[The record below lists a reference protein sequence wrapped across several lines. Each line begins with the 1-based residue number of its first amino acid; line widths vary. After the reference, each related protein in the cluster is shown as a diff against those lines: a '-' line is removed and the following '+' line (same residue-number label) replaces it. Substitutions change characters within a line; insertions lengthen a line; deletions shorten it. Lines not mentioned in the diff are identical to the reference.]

1 MRRVVQAL
9 HPEKADERPCT
20 QRACAGCS
28 HRWGFHHEHV
38 DDTRPVSVCP
48 TPPGQP
54 PYAGP
59 APAIATGYAS
69 FWQRLLALIL
79 DGIIVSIPANIFA
92 ASLGASIA
100 ITGGGFHYRS
110 GGSGLQ
116 TLFFI
121 LYEALLITYWNGQTI
136 GKKAVGIRVVARGGQ
151 PVPLGMAFVRCLMK
165 VVSGMV
171 LCLGY
176 LWMLWDPNKQTWHDK
191 VADTYVVRG
200 A

>member
-9 HPEKADERPCT
+9 HPEKPMSGHARGERAQAARTVGSFIMNTSTT
-20 QRACAGCS
+20 QGPYPSAG
-28 HRWGFHHEHV
+28 
-38 DDTRPVSVCP
+38 
-48 TPPGQP
+48 TPPSRP
-54 PYAGP
+54 PSMGP
-59 APAIATGYAS
+59 APAVATGYAS
-69 FWQRLLALIL
+69 FCQRLLALIL

-121 LYEALLITYWNGQTI
+121 FYEALLIAYWNGQTI